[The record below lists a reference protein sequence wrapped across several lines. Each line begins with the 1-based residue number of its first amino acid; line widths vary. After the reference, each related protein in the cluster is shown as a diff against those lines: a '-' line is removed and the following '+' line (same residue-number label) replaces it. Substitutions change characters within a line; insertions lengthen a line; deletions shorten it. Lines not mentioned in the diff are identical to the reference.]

1 MSLEIWML
9 ILAILLT
16 FFHSDKSERLG
27 ANTHTVQMFIGDGT
41 KNLMEIE
48 MDLTEKM
55 ILVNKEMF
63 DARDMLSEAA
73 EDLAK
78 YDEEIQ
84 DIILSKID
92 KVTEKGAKLAESAE
106 IFSLYI
112 QECQIINFALM
123 TSLLYFISYMICT
136 WRCLLFIASKIK
148 NTLLM
153 FIITMIGH
161 ILLLIINLAVYCY
174 FFGPN
179 ILARLHPEAV
189 MFSVLFSRDTV

>member
-1 MSLEIWML
+1 
-9 ILAILLT
+9 
-16 FFHSDKSERLG
+16 
-27 ANTHTVQMFIGDGT
+27 MFIVDGT

-48 MDLTEKM
+48 MDLTKKM
-55 ILVNKEMF
+55 ILVNKEKF
-63 DARDMLSEAA
+63 DAWDMLSEAA

-106 IFSLYI
+106 TLSLYI

-136 WRCLLFIASKIK
+136 WRCLLFIANKTK
-148 NTLLM
+148 KTLLM
-153 FIITMIGH
+153 FITTMMGH
-161 ILLLIINLAVYCY
+161 IILLIINLAVYVQT
-174 FFGPN
+174 FFH
-179 ILARLHPEAV
+179 LKAV
-189 MFSVLFSRDTV
+189 MFIKEDIV